1 MPHGRER
8 TRFLALLVTAL
19 LLLCAGIAT
28 GDRGSPPARGS
39 WVGSW
44 ASVPTAAPVT
54 ATPVLDDQTIRQVV
68 HLSLPGDRVRLRLT
82 NEFGT
87 EPLRLGE
94 VHLARRAGTSGTDI
108 VPATDR
114 RVTFSGEPAVTIP
127 AGAPMLSD
135 PVPLAVPARAD
146 LVVSIHLPEHTPVTT
161 LHSFALQENAVA
173 DGNVT
178 DDESVAP
185 VRTVTQWYFLS
196 GVAVHTSARGAA
208 AVVAFG
214 DSITNGFSSE
224 QNANNRW
231 PDLLAER
238 VRGLGTLNLGVAG
251 NRLLHDPNPPPG
263 SEAENFAVF
272 FGQSALRRFDR
283 DVLSQ
288 PGARHLVVLLGVNDL
303 GHPGSVAPIS
313 ETVSARE
320 IIAAHRQII
329 ARAHEA
335 GLRVYGGT
343 ILPFEGTPGFSSE
356 ENLAKWAEVNDWIR
370 TGGEYDAVIDF
381 AAAVA
386 DPADPER
393 LAPAYDSGDHL
404 HPNDAG
410 MARMAATVPGR
421 LFR

>member
-1 MPHGRER
+1 MPHRRER
-8 TRFLALLVTAL
+8 NRFVAILFAVL
-19 LLLCAGIAT
+19 LLLGAGDAT
-28 GDRGSPPARGS
+28 GERGSPPARGS

-44 ASVPTAAPVT
+44 ASVPTQTPAS
-54 ATPVLDDQTIRQVV
+54 ATPVLHDQTIRQVV
-68 HLSLPGDRVRLRLT
+68 HLSLPGDRLRLRLT
-82 NEFGT
+82 NEFG
-87 EPLRLGE
+87 EQPLRLGE
-94 VHLARRAGTSGTDI
+94 VHVARRAGTAGTDI

-114 RVTFSGEPAVTIP
+114 RVTFAGEGGVTIP
-127 AGAPMLSD
+127 AGAPMVSD

-161 LHSFALQENAVA
+161 LHSFALQENVVA
-173 DGNVT
+173 AGDVT
-178 DDESVAP
+178 DDETVAP

-196 GVAVHTSARGAA
+196 GVAVHTTARDAS

-214 DSITNGFSSE
+214 DSITNGFSSQ
-224 QNANNRW
+224 QNANHRW

-238 VRGLGTLNLGVAG
+238 VRGVGTLNLGVAG

-263 SEAENFAVF
+263 SEAENFAAF

-283 DVLSQ
+283 DVLAQ
-288 PGARHLVVLLGVNDL
+288 PGARHLIVLLGVNDL
-303 GHPGSVAPIS
+303 GHPGDVAPIS
-313 ETVSARE
+313 ETVTARE

-343 ILPFEGTPGFSSE
+343 ILPFDGTPGFASE
-356 ENLAKWAEVNDWIR
+356 ENLAKWAEVNRWIR

-410 MARMAATVPGR
+410 MARMAATVPAR
-421 LFR
+421 LLR